1 MACRVSS
8 PLLTTTRLERSFD
21 LSTVRIFACK
31 IGHLAVADR
40 SAPRFVQS
48 LVTRTPMRARL
59 YFALALAPGCGRLE
73 FERHALDVETDAAAD
88 SVPADAL
95 GTCNSLA
102 PFGTPRLIG
111 ELSDPAALDGTL
123 RLLPDELTGYMWSYT
138 GRTDADLFYVTR
150 PRLDAPFTMTRVTTA
165 STTSQELD
173 PSISSDG

>member
-1 MACRVSS
+1 
-8 PLLTTTRLERSFD
+8 
-21 LSTVRIFACK
+21 
-31 IGHLAVADR
+31 
-40 SAPRFVQS
+40 
-48 LVTRTPMRARL
+48 MRARL

-123 RLLPDELTGYMWSYT
+123 RLLPDELTIYVATRPTTATAFGAPT
-138 GRTDADLFYVTR
+138 IVPNVNTDADDG
-150 PRLDAPFTMTRVTTA
+150 PSWISPNGCRLY
-165 STTSQELD
+165 L
-173 PSISSDG
+173 SSDVAGTNDIYVATRGL